1 MSQHYRAV
9 TASTPEQLNEAI
21 EKLLNAGWWL
31 QGGVSVGAA
40 RIFHGDKHDTV
51 VRTYAQAMWLLK
63 ANKAAAVLGSFVMN
77 PLTST
82 FFWTLSIV
90 IGSVILGEDYSTM
103 LAKIKGDNMINGI
116 GGAYLVFLAGNV
128 VISSTF
134 AVASYFIIKNAV
146 IKRRALKEEKRL
158 KKAGEG
164 HAGM

>member
-1 MSQHYRAV
+1 MYLKILRIQDP
-9 TASTPEQLNEAI
+9 PERIAR
-21 EKLLNAGWWL
+21 
-31 QGGVSVGAA
+31 GAA
-40 RIFHGDKHDTV
+40 IGVLMGVLPTFGAGAFLSLAFAFV
-51 VRTYAQAMWLLK
+51 LK

>member
-63 ANKAAAVLGSFVMN
+63 ANKAAEKSETGTALEAEVV
-77 PLTST
+77 
-82 FFWTLSIV
+82 
-90 IGSVILGEDYSTM
+90 
-103 LAKIKGDNMINGI
+103 
-116 GGAYLVFLAGNV
+116 AG
-128 VISSTF
+128 T
-134 AVASYFIIKNAV
+134 Y
-146 IKRRALKEEKRL
+146 
-158 KKAGEG
+158 EG
-164 HAGM
+164 M